1 MAGLVS
7 AVAVFF
13 LANRLL
19 PVNLAGRA
27 DWEVNAFFMAWG
39 LSVLHAMLRPGR
51 KAWVEQL
58 VFGAALFVAVPLI
71 NALTTPWN
79 LAVSLM
85 QGDWALAGFDL
96 TCLATGFFLAWA
108 AWKMQRAGSTVS
120 IKKPRREQA
129 RPITLEQ
136 GAN

>member
-1 MAGLVS
+1 
-7 AVAVFF
+7 VAVFF

-39 LSVLHAMLRPGR
+39 LSVLHAMVRPGR

-58 VFGAALFVAVPLI
+58 VLGAALFVAVPLI

-79 LAVSLM
+79 LGVALL
-85 QGDWALAGFDL
+85 QRDWALAGFDL
-96 TCLATGFFLAWA
+96 ACLATGFFLAWA
-108 AWKMQRAGSTVS
+108 AWTMQRAGNTVS
-120 IKKPRREQA
+120 VKKPRREKAQ
-129 RPITLEQ
+129 PIILEQ
-136 GAN
+136 GTN